1 MLDFTKEET
10 SQKTMTANVILTFD
24 TVINEFGTQEIFD
37 VEFTIADTGDETVF
51 NMLSAI
57 NDYVDCHN
65 LPKKDLRKISTDA
78 NWTKTANDHD
88 LNIAII
94 DDTNGKWQFGWK
106 ESMTEDEKFLED
118 EFGFGQNVYFTID
131 YVQQSNERIFQQ
143 ILELKKTKNDKYSA
157 ANATQNDLKDFD
169 LQKTLETARE
179 NIDEQTVAHLFVN
192 QWKTISRWTAID
204 QIKTMIGVSTDDF
217 EPILERE
224 LMRVVDQVYQCRFE
238 LLAFIAE
245 NDNLFFKW
253 LKYKDFNLGCTVKLS
268 DLEFFRRI
276 IVEPFDLIP
285 DIEFAIEDY
294 KDDLFYARQDLNFVL
309 LEKLSQRVSSVHQIL
324 CPNTE

>member
-1 MLDFTKEET
+1 MLDFNNEET
-10 SQKTMTANVILTFD
+10 SQKTMTANIILTFD

-118 EFGFGQNVYFTID
+118 EFGFGQNVYFTVD
-131 YVQQSNERIFQQ
+131 YLQQSNERLMQQ
-143 ILELKKTKNDKYSA
+143 FLKLQKEKTVNSPASNTTWELKS
-157 ANATQNDLKDFD
+157 
-169 LQKTLETARE
+169 
-179 NIDEQTVAHLFVN
+179 
-192 QWKTISRWTAID
+192 
-204 QIKTMIGVSTDDF
+204 
-217 EPILERE
+217 
-224 LMRVVDQVYQCRFE
+224 
-238 LLAFIAE
+238 
-245 NDNLFFKW
+245 
-253 LKYKDFNLGCTVKLS
+253 
-268 DLEFFRRI
+268 
-276 IVEPFDLIP
+276 
-285 DIEFAIEDY
+285 
-294 KDDLFYARQDLNFVL
+294 
-309 LEKLSQRVSSVHQIL
+309 
-324 CPNTE
+324 